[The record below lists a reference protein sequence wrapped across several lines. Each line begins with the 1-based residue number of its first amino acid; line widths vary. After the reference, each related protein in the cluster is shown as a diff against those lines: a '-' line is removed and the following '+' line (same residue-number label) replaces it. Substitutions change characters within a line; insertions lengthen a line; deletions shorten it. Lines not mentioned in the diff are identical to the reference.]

1 MKIEQRENIY
11 IGRGKAEIKQ
21 NPFAYAPTIWQ
32 EQPAHVYFLDQ
43 GEGKIFEDREQKFRK
58 KREKTGN
65 VQRKVDKESLRKDIR
80 YRFFPRITRLSSSV

>member
-1 MKIEQRENIY
+1 MKIERRENIY

-43 GEGKIFEDREQKFRK
+43 GEGKIFEDRNSGK
-58 KREKTGN
+58 KERRLEMSREKWIK
-65 VQRKVDKESLRKDIR
+65 KV
-80 YRFFPRITRLSSSV
+80 